1 MAPNMFT
8 DPQKAKCV
16 LWYEFYE
23 SFAAVRRKFRT
34 FYHVHYHQTP
44 GENSILRWSQNQ

>member
-1 MAPNMFT
+1 MFT
-8 DPQKAKCV
+8 DQQEAKCV

-23 SFAAVRRKFRT
+23 SSSAVRRKFRT
-34 FYHVHYHQTP
+34 FYHVNYHQTP

>member
-1 MAPNMFT
+1 MFT
-8 DPQKAKCV
+8 DQQKAKCV

-23 SFAAVRRKFRT
+23 SSAAVRRKIRT

-44 GENSILRWSQNQ
+44 QEKMQ